1 MKKGHWLQPILW
13 TAFWGALASC
23 ALPAQA
29 KLVDEVT
36 LVVDQEAMTRGELE
50 ESIQAFFMAQRM
62 SPAKPGTP
70 FYEKAKQFVVE
81 SFIREV
87 LMAEEADR
95 VGISVSDAEVDKETD
110 REVDGMKKG
119 FPSEA
124 DFQEGL
130 KHEGIT
136 LEDLRSDIRSR
147 LKRRIKANR
156 AMRQQTQSLPGG
168 VAVTDEEAR
177 EHFAKAPQDYEQVK
191 FAVILFRIP
200 AGSKPEYV
208 QEVDKQ
214 AQGVLAEIKGG
225 ADFSAYARKYSE
237 EKGSSD
243 RGGVM
248 GTFYRSE
255 LDPKLAK
262 GIFAIPEKGM
272 GIVRAPEGFY
282 IVRVDKKQ
290 KADYALVAKDIKD
303 SLQKGGQ
310 EAGLQR
316 WFEGLKKNAF
326 ITLDG
331 KPYQGSAPSGALKS
345 GEGTGMVQAK
355 PGKDGKPSPTGSV
368 DDRGAAPKGELYPT
382 LPAGGSLIFGGG
394 VEGFAFDTRSL
405 VDYHNPGADTQ
416 QELPY
421 GFGLQVGMDYAL
433 DPTFQVGLQVE
444 FLRRFTATVPDGLD
458 RASWDA
464 SALAPS
470 LSSKLLIPL
479 DETTNFIVGFSGGYH
494 FLMAGSLTVETPS
507 GTDKVDL
514 SAEGFGGKAGAGIEF
529 FLDEDMNSSIGFGV
543 DYRFLPFRS
552 LQTKVVQ
559 DDGTGTYSSP
569 LVNLT
574 GGKEA
579 LVDFSG
585 VNVGF
590 QVRFYPGKD

>member
-1 MKKGHWLQPILW
+1 MKKRNWFQPILW
-13 TAFWGALASC
+13 TAFWGLLASC
-23 ALPAQA
+23 ALPTQA
-29 KLVDEVT
+29 KLVDEVA
-36 LVVDQEAMTRGELE
+36 LVVDQEAMTKGELE
-50 ESIQAFFMAQRM
+50 ESIQAFFLAQRM

-70 FYEKAKQFVVE
+70 LYEKAKQFVVE
-81 SFIREV
+81 GFIREV
-87 LMAEEADR
+87 LMAEEGDR
-95 VGISVSDAEVDKETD
+95 MGIVVSDVEVDRETD
-110 REVDGMKKG
+110 REVDAMKKG

-136 LEDLRSDIRSR
+136 LDDLRSDIRTR

-177 EHFAKAPQDYEQVK
+177 EHFAKDPQSYEQVK

-214 AQGVLAEIKGG
+214 AQGVLAELKGG
-225 ADFSAYARKYSE
+225 ADFAVYARKYSE

-243 RGGVM
+243 RGGAM

-262 GIFAIPEKGM
+262 GIFTIPEKGM

-331 KPYQGSAPSGALKS
+331 KPYQGSAPSGAL
-345 GEGTGMVQAK
+345 
-355 PGKDGKPSPTGSV
+355 
-368 DDRGAAPKGELYPT
+368 
-382 LPAGGSLIFGGG
+382 
-394 VEGFAFDTRSL
+394 RS
-405 VDYHNPGADTQ
+405 
-416 QELPY
+416 
-421 GFGLQVGMDYAL
+421 
-433 DPTFQVGLQVE
+433 
-444 FLRRFTATVPDGLD
+444 
-458 RASWDA
+458 
-464 SALAPS
+464 
-470 LSSKLLIPL
+470 
-479 DETTNFIVGFSGGYH
+479 
-494 FLMAGSLTVETPS
+494 
-507 GTDKVDL
+507 
-514 SAEGFGGKAGAGIEF
+514 
-529 FLDEDMNSSIGFGV
+529 
-543 DYRFLPFRS
+543 
-552 LQTKVVQ
+552 
-559 DDGTGTYSSP
+559 
-569 LVNLT
+569 
-574 GGKEA
+574 
-579 LVDFSG
+579 
-585 VNVGF
+585 
-590 QVRFYPGKD
+590 